1 MSKLKVTCTN
11 ACALKKL
18 DVLGENH
25 DSPLKAVKER
35 VTQENVKLKQLEQEA
50 DSVTHRCYDV
60 CPNACPAAEASILAS
75 QRVKHHQ
82 MACHPGFTIAFDNID
97 LQISRKNMTMSKQN
111 RDVHWVNHKM
121 FFNRVSGNDLPNDG
135 PQCDLATVSNS
146 SFLPSATDHQRQRF
160 NYIVLV
166 SRILVQHFEAFEP
179 LKNVCI
185 QHIPHKHSKEM
196 SEKSTKVLMVLIP
209 IVKHPNRK
217 Y

>member
-1 MSKLKVTCTN
+1 M
-11 ACALKKL
+11 
-18 DVLGENH
+18 
-25 DSPLKAVKER
+25 
-35 VTQENVKLKQLEQEA
+35 
-50 DSVTHRCYDV
+50 THKCYDV
-60 CPNACPAAEASILAS
+60 CTDGCPAAEASILAS

-82 MACHPGFTIAFDNID
+82 MACHRGFTIAFDNID
-97 LQISRKNMTMSKQN
+97 VQISRRNMTMSKQN

-121 FFNRVSGNDLPNDG
+121 FINKVSGNDQPIDG

-160 NYIVLV
+160 NYITLV

-185 QHIPHKHSKEM
+185 QHIPHKHSKET
-196 SEKSTKVLMVLIP
+196 SEKFTNVLMVLIP
-209 IVKHPNRK
+209 ILKRPNRK

>member
-50 DSVTHRCYDV
+50 DSVTHSCYDV

-82 MACHPGFTIAFDNID
+82 MACHPGFTIAFDNIY

-121 FFNRVSGNDLPNDG
+121 FINRVSGNDLPNDG
-135 PQCDLATVSNS
+135 PGTQ
-146 SFLPSATDHQRQRF
+146 
-160 NYIVLV
+160 
-166 SRILVQHFEAFEP
+166 E
-179 LKNVCI
+179 
-185 QHIPHKHSKEM
+185 
-196 SEKSTKVLMVLIP
+196 
-209 IVKHPNRK
+209 
-217 Y
+217 